1 MVKRTLH
8 LQNFNTTYS
17 NFRISH
23 VPAPNNFEGSKLRKQ
38 IKDKNYKYQDY
49 QPSKVCA
56 EYQLHA
62 RIINQG
68 TEHRI

>member
-23 VPAPNNFEGSKLRKQ
+23 VPALNNFEGSILSKQ
-38 IKDKNYKYQDY
+38 IKDKITSTKTTNQVKFVQN
-49 QPSKVCA
+49 
-56 EYQLHA
+56 
-62 RIINQG
+62 INSMQ
-68 TEHRI
+68 E